1 MTRPVRVFPE
11 FTVLELKFTARHPNW
26 FNEMVQRFNLMQFSS
41 AKYAEGVVLLGEH
54 RFHDGERSFDW
65 QGLVPIEYAPVPQ
78 GVSAPASERKQTA
91 ANE

>member
-1 MTRPVRVFPE
+1 
-11 FTVLELKFTARHPNW
+11 
-26 FNEMVQRFNLMQFSS
+26 MVQRFNLMQFSS